1 MALPL
6 KPTAIAGVLNEL
18 RKTSDLPLLVDGVLA
33 DALARELREGGDPSA
48 VRVGGVPKEVEALI
62 HVIGDAITERDEEV
76 LKAAHRARVRTVV
89 VAAGRDE
96 PVRVPFVPA
105 TAVVRAATGAAFPVD
120 EIARTLMRLLGE
132 EGSSLA
138 RRLPRL
144 RRGFCDAVIAAFAR
158 KNAIVGAAV
167 FIPGADLP
175 VLTLSQ
181 LRMVLRICAAY
192 GLDVDA
198 QRAPEI
204 AATVAAGFGF
214 RAAARELLGAIP
226 VAGWLLKGAI
236 AYTGTRA
243 VGEAA
248 IRYCEA
254 RTSGT
259 SPPAARAA

>member
-1 MALPL
+1 LALPL

-18 RKTSDLPLLVDGVLA
+18 RKMSDRPLLVDGGLA
-33 DALARELREGGDPSA
+33 DVLARELREGGDASY
-48 VRVGGVPKEVEALI
+48 VRAGGGLNDVEALI
-62 HVIGDAITERDEEV
+62 YVIGDAIDERDEQA
-76 LKAAHRARVRTVV
+76 LKAAHRARVTTVV
-89 VAAGRDE
+89 VAAGREE

-105 TAVVRAATGAAFPVD
+105 TAVVRAEPGSAFPVD
-120 EIARTLMRLLGE
+120 EIGRALMRLLGE

-138 RRLPRL
+138 RHLPRL
-144 RRGFCDAVIAAFAR
+144 RRPFCDAVIASFAR
-158 KNAIVGAAV
+158 KNAVVGAAV

-192 GLDVDA
+192 GLEVDA

-204 AATVAAGFGF
+204 IATVAAGLGF

-226 VAGWLLKGAI
+226 IAGWALKGAM
-236 AYTGTRA
+236 AYAGTKA

-254 RTSGT
+254 RASNTPRLTGS
-259 SPPAARAA
+259 AA

>member
-1 MALPL
+1 VALQL

-18 RKTSDLPLLVDGVLA
+18 RKMSDRPLLVDGDLA
-33 DALARELREGGDPSA
+33 ETLARELREGGDATA
-48 VRVGGVPKEVEALI
+48 VRVGGAAKDVEALLY
-62 HVIGDAITERDEEV
+62 VVGDEVTDRDEQV
-76 LKAAHRARVRTVV
+76 LKAAHRARVPTVV
-89 VAAGRDE
+89 VAAGHEE
-96 PVRVPFVPA
+96 PIRVPFVPA
-105 TAVVRAATGAAFPVD
+105 TAVVRAETGAAFPVD
-120 EIARTLMRLLGE
+120 EIGRSLMRLLGE

-144 RRGFCDAVIAAFAR
+144 RRPFCEALIASFAR
-158 KNAIVGAAV
+158 KNAIVGAAI

-192 GLDVDA
+192 GLEVDA

-204 AATVAAGFGF
+204 VATVAAGLGF
-214 RAAARELLGAIP
+214 RAIARELLGAIP
-226 VAGWLLKGAI
+226 VAGWVLKGAI

-254 RTSGT
+254 RQPT
-259 SPPAARAA
+259 SPSAGSAA